1 MARFADRYLRR
12 RLGSSPVMRGLCA
25 PSEQGNTADGL
36 WLEHKEVLRLR
47 KIAVNY
53 EHDMRYATM
62 RGTLIGVTVAFLL
75 MALINSGTAGALS

>member
-1 MARFADRYLRR
+1 
-12 RLGSSPVMRGLCA
+12 MRGLCA

-53 EHDMRYATM
+53 ELDVRKATM
-62 RGTLIGVTVAFLL
+62 RGTLIGVAVAFLL
-75 MALINSGTAGALS
+75 MAFINSGTVRAAVGVLS